1 MTTLARWKYALGLE
15 LTNTGFDASVLSE
28 FRTRL
33 ITGELEEFALTRLL
47 EHCQAQDLLRAGG
60 KQCTDSTHVLA
71 AVRQLNRL
79 VRILTL
85 SGQQWL
91 FRSLRAPSPVP
102 LAFLTTDAN
111 TGLWIPSC
119 SPVR

>member
-1 MTTLARWKYALGLE
+1 MGTVLIHPSEVGGNGGT
-15 LTNTGFDASVLSE
+15 SVLLKIRDAGMQGQE
-28 FRTRL
+28 FLRPAE
-33 ITGELEEFALTRLL
+33 ILEADLAPFLL
-47 EHCQAQDLLRAGG
+47 PIGPMGAYSS
-60 KQCTDSTHVLA
+60 QCGT
-71 AVRQLNRL
+71 
-79 VRILTL
+79 
-85 SGQQWL
+85 QWL